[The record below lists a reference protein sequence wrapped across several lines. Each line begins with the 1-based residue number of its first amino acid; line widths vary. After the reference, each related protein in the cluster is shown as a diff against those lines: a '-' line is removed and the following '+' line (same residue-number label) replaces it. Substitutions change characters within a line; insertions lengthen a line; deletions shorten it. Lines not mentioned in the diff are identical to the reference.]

1 MREIL
6 IILNKR
12 RDFSNNVSI
21 PIVIPVLSLSL
32 AKEARID
39 KKDTTIIYKKIHNN
53 FNYNLSYLYYKI
65 NFLGINIRIFNNG

>member
-21 PIVIPVLSLSL
+21 PIVIPVLSLSI

-39 KKDTTIIYKKIHNN
+39 KKVTTIIYKKSITISITIYHI
-53 FNYNLSYLYYKI
+53 YIIRLI
-65 NFLGINIRIFNNG
+65 FLQ